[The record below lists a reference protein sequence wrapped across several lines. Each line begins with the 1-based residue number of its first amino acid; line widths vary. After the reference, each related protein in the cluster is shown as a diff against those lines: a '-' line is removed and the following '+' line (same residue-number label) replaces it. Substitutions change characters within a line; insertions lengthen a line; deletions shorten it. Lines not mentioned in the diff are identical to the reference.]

1 MAAADEGHRG
11 MSAPDDRSAD
21 GREGLDRPRQAS
33 APDDRSAGGREG
45 LDRPRPVAPRLRAGR
60 DAPQQVWI
68 AFGGAADQAWL
79 RALRPGFRHCFA
91 ALRDEGGWTVVE
103 PVSGRLLVL
112 RVAMPADY
120 DLPGFYRRAGLRVLG
135 PFAPGPARARPL
147 PALAPQTCVALCRAL
162 LGAGAPFA
170 LTPFGLFR
178 RLRKI
183 LREHRKNVLTTAA
196 T

>member
-1 MAAADEGHRG
+1 MAAAREGDRG
-11 MSAPDDRSAD
+11 VSAPAD
-21 GREGLDRPRQAS
+21 GLDRPRQAS
-33 APDDRSAGGREG
+33 APDDRDAEERDGD
-45 LDRPRPVAPRLRAGR
+45 DRPRETPRLRAAR

-68 AFGGAADQAWL
+68 AFGGAADQPWL

-91 ALRDEGGWTVVE
+91 ALRDEAGWTVVE

-112 RVAMPADY
+112 RVAMPAAY

-135 PFAPGPARARPL
+135 PFAPGQARARLL
-147 PALAPQTCVALCRAL
+147 PPLAPQTCVALCRSL

-183 LREHRKNVLTTAA
+183 LREDRKNVLTTAA
-196 T
+196 P